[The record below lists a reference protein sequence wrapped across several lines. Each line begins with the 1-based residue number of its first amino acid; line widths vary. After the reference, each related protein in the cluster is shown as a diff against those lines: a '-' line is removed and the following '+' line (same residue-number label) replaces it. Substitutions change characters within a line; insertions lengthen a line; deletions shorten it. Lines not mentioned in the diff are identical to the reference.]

1 MSGHVTI
8 RPLRIDDA
16 AAMTDVLGSSEL
28 YIHIG
33 GEPPTEGELTARY
46 TRQTAGVSPDGS
58 QEWTNWIVLADGET
72 VAGYVQ
78 ASRPIGAATAEIA
91 WVIGVPWQGRGYA
104 TTAAAALRVTDLA
117 ARGVDEVVADIHP
130 ANWAS
135 EGVARSIG
143 MSATDEVVDGEV
155 RWVGRTQ
162 VQGHAGNS

>member
-16 AAMTDVLGSSEL
+16 AAMADVLGSPEL
-28 YIHIG
+28 YTHIG
-33 GEPPTEGELTARY
+33 GEPRTEAELTARY
-46 TRQTAGVSPDGS
+46 ARQTAGVSPDGS
-58 QEWTNWIVLADGET
+58 QEWMNWVVLADGET

-104 TTAAAALRVTDLA
+104 TAAVALMVTDLA

-130 ANWAS
+130 ANRAS

-143 MSATDEVVDGEV
+143 MSATDEVVDGEI
-155 RWVGRTQ
+155 RWVGRTR
-162 VQGHAGNS
+162 VKGHAGNS